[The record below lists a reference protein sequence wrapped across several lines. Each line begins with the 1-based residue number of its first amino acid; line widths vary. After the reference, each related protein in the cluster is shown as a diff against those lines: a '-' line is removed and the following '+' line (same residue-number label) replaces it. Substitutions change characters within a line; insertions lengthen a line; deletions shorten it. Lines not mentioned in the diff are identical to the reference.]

1 MSATCFIFQWQMYV
15 QWMSLVLYFSD
26 KFMFNECHFF
36 YFSVTN
42 LCSMSATVVYF
53 SDRFMLKWVPLILYF
68 SDRFMLNECH
78 LFYISVTNLCS
89 MNVTYFIFQ
98 GQIYVKWVTLV
109 VFFSDR
115 FMLNECHL
123 FLVLYGLYSGFI
135 FLIFYYVQQNN
146 YLQFNVLQVSVLC
159 TTKQLPTI

>member
-1 MSATCFIFQWQMYV
+1 MSDTCIFQWQIYV
-15 QWMSLVLYFSD
+15 
-26 KFMFNECHFF
+26 
-36 YFSVTN
+36 
-42 LCSMSATVVYF
+42 
-53 SDRFMLKWVPLILYF
+53 KWVPLILYF
-68 SDRFMLNECH
+68 NDRFMLNEYHCCIFQWKIYVKWVPLILYFNDRLMLNECH

-98 GQIYVKWVTLV
+98 WQIYVKWVPHILY
-109 VFFSDR
+109 FSDR

-146 YLQFNVLQVSVLC
+146 YLQFNVLQVRVLC